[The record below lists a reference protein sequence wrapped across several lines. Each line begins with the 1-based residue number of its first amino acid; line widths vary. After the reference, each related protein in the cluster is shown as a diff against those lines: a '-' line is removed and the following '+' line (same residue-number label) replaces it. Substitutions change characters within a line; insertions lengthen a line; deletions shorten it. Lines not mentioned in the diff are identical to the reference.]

1 MHDADHLAM
10 VSAVRFTR
18 GPPGSRDRREDPL
31 QYDNY
36 STFLLEG
43 SRRFPWAST
52 LDPATADMSR
62 RTQHRPSGS
71 SVTSTPTG
79 LQSTRESVAR
89 YVRHIARTL
98 STGPVMGWIFGC
110 RRHIAVRNAFL
121 DTRLPEVHWSAHRR
135 GQLPRNTPFCLPT
148 CAVSGDRAVYVT

>member
-1 MHDADHLAM
+1 MTLTACRQRHMHDADHLAM
-10 VSAVRFTR
+10 VSAVRLTR

-62 RTQHRPSGS
+62 WPQHCPSGS
-71 SVTSTPTG
+71 SVTSIPTG

-89 YVRHIARTL
+89 HARRLARTL
-98 STGPVMGWIFGC
+98 SAGPLMGWISAA
-110 RRHIAVRNAFL
+110 AVTSLLETRFL
-121 DTRLPEVHWSAHRR
+121 GTRP
-135 GQLPRNTPFCLPT
+135 PRNTLFCLPT
-148 CAVSGDRAVYVT
+148 CAVSGDRAVYFA